1 MKTYLMLMVA
11 VLSIQVAFAQNANS
25 SKGVRLVDQPEKH
38 LLILGSGMFSEARQ
52 PLWAYD
58 LTFRCLA
65 PYQEGEWKGVE
76 RAVFVED
83 LINVPAIQNRLRIK
97 AEKMFEKEK
106 VANPDIC
113 KTDYQELV
121 ADPLAL
127 NQLNHYA
134 AGLYEKMASTIQN
147 VPAEESLPNDSPI
160 SICLNS
166 LKLVEYLKQIAIQCA
181 K

>member
-106 VANPDIC
+106 
-113 KTDYQELV
+113 DYSNLIW
-121 ADPLAL
+121 D
-127 NQLNHYA
+127 
-134 AGLYEKMASTIQN
+134 KI
-147 VPAEESLPNDSPI
+147 EEI
-160 SICLNS
+160 RNS
-166 LKLVEYLKQIAIQCA
+166 KEYKNMFEEFF
-181 K
+181 KSKR